1 MRMLSSRV
9 LTVAA
14 ALLAWCAVGA
24 DEAPGAAPRQESRG
38 GGRSRSGM
46 RERFAEI
53 ERQLK
58 EKFPAEYAEV
68 EKMRETDRFGA
79 MRKMEELAEKAGIE
93 MPFGR
98 RGMRPRP
105 EPANSAER
113 EWREF
118 FAKLREKFP
127 TEFEAIEKK
136 IASEPQTAM
145 TELKAL
151 AEKAGLE
158 MPKGELPKSVQSER
172 KIELNRNRNRILI
185 ANANRI
191 LARTRPDDY
200 AKLQALREVD
210 DDAARAFFRK
220 LAREEGLTP
229 ARLLGEP
236 IPQVRS
242 VS

>member
-14 ALLAWCAVGA
+14 ALLAWCAIGA
-24 DEAPGAAPRQESRG
+24 DEAPVAAPRQESRG

-105 EPANSAER
+105 
-113 EWREF
+113 
-118 FAKLREKFP
+118 
-127 TEFEAIEKK
+127 
-136 IASEPQTAM
+136 
-145 TELKAL
+145 

-242 VS
+242 VSYSDKDIEAQNPMPSNTINRGWGGRGGWGGGRGNWGGGR